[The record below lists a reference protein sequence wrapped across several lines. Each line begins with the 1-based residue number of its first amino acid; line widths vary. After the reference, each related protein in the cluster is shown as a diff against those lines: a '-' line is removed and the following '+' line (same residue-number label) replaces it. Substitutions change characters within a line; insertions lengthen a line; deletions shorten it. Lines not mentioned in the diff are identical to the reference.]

1 MVLLTRGRVER
12 QRRSR
17 GREIVAGCQVA
28 VLSGR
33 HFSAFGAGDEG
44 VVLKIDPEAQNCEVL
59 FVGKSQPIPVALRH
73 LHAIEDGGMSGTS
86 IAIEDESVS
95 HESGGCWSALASSIV
110 HGSDEPDSPLR
121 SQCQTDGS
129 PRRAPSMQ
137 WGPPQCEEPFSGVA
151 DGSQN
156 ADRGAGLDHPSF
168 AEQRSA
174 EWRQT
179 SSHWTEPPLHWT
191 GDLAA
196 PGVDQALPH
205 ALPENPARRLSRS
218 SLQSNVEVAQW
229 PCASHGQALVSQAPT
244 TLPTINRVSASPTAS
259 SQGSDAWYMARIEAL
274 ERQMATSE
282 EEHRAEVASLRQAL
296 DDCVRTIRQV
306 SATGMCQPLQDVAEG
321 AMRVLGVQGVPSP
334 RMPRATSSDG
344 FSRVPSRCRL
354 DATPVAV
361 EVVAPVDT
369 ARRARSG
376 SPTIIGTGQRRYLV
390 ASPGPG
396 QRVDMGRHTPPS
408 ARRMETPLMQ
418 QLQMQM
424 PAMPSWGSATAP
436 SMPPQNPSANLFCA
450 QGQSQPKLAP
460 PNLLGSIAGL
470 STNFSSETSSGLS
483 CPAGLSTGGLW
494 KPGMQPG
501 GSLVAPGTNAQFSWP
516 IQAPSGVVH

>member
-1 MVLLTRGRVER
+1 
-12 QRRSR
+12 
-17 GREIVAGCQVA
+17 
-28 VLSGR
+28 
-33 HFSAFGAGDEG
+33 
-44 VVLKIDPEAQNCEVL
+44 
-59 FVGKSQPIPVALRH
+59 
-73 LHAIEDGGMSGTS
+73 
-86 IAIEDESVS
+86 
-95 HESGGCWSALASSIV
+95 
-110 HGSDEPDSPLR
+110 
-121 SQCQTDGS
+121 
-129 PRRAPSMQ
+129 
-137 WGPPQCEEPFSGVA
+137 
-151 DGSQN
+151 
-156 ADRGAGLDHPSF
+156 
-168 AEQRSA
+168 
-174 EWRQT
+174 
-179 SSHWTEPPLHWT
+179 
-191 GDLAA
+191 
-196 PGVDQALPH
+196 
-205 ALPENPARRLSRS
+205 
-218 SLQSNVEVAQW
+218 
-229 PCASHGQALVSQAPT
+229 
-244 TLPTINRVSASPTAS
+244 
-259 SQGSDAWYMARIEAL
+259 
-274 ERQMATSE
+274 
-282 EEHRAEVASLRQAL
+282 
-296 DDCVRTIRQV
+296 
-306 SATGMCQPLQDVAEG
+306 
-321 AMRVLGVQGVPSP
+321 MRVLGVQGVPSP

-483 CPAGLSTGGLW
+483 CPAGLSTGFLW
-494 KPGMQPG
+494 EVHVFHSCAEHERVLPQPTFQPDWG
-501 GSLVAPGTNAQFSWP
+501 WPSFESQACSGWKTAAQQVKGFCL
-516 IQAPSGVVH
+516 APSPLKTM